1 MFGVELASFSYFLPY
16 SNLPLS
22 ITHPGDN
29 LFLKHFTWSDHQ
41 TSYLS
46 YTYREDR
53 RRGYIGNDYGEQDD
67 EIDYSKKFDDEE
79 PILLVS

>member
-1 MFGVELASFSYFLPY
+1 MFRVLYIFASFRL
-16 SNLPLS
+16 LL
-22 ITHPGDN
+22 
-29 LFLKHFTWSDHQ
+29 
-41 TSYLS
+41 
-46 YTYREDR
+46 TYREDR